1 MLDPISYLLSD
12 DPIKPFPLSAS
23 VLSSPILT
31 LWPQSCLIEY
41 KPHPGAADMGI
52 DREESNT
59 GSSNFVRDGRGQ
71 PRDQISFVPE
81 IADPGQRTDAAR
93 TSYGS

>member
-1 MLDPISYLLSD
+1 
-12 DPIKPFPLSAS
+12 
-23 VLSSPILT
+23 
-31 LWPQSCLIEY
+31 
-41 KPHPGAADMGI
+41 MGI

-93 TSYGS
+93 TSYGSLEAQSLAASGDNASNRHFGDSGISAPVGGPILDDSPTER